1 MKIKDKTYEKIIY
14 AIFAVFNLLLLYVLF
29 DIEMS
34 VSTFFV
40 NGVSSFIVALIFGA
54 LSIALLKKKALANM
68 NFIQRILGVTLV
80 CGVILLSS
88 LSIRALTLLKTEK
101 TKNSLSELELKNRK
115 DDITSL
121 KKKNDEL
128 QSKSNDLLIKSLTNE
143 STSTKEKEK
152 SRKQDY
158 KKYTRQDRRV
168 TKQEVKNSYRIGAI
182 CRDGTRS
189 YATGRGACSWH
200 GGVAYWLYSK

>member
-1 MKIKDKTYEKIIY
+1 MKLKEKTYERLIY
-14 AIFAVFNLLLLYVLF
+14 AILAIFNLTLLYVLF
-29 DIEMS
+29 DIEMN
-34 VSTFFV
+34 VSTLFV
-40 NGVSSFIVALIFGA
+40 NGVSSFIGALIFGA
-54 LSIALLKKKALANM
+54 ISVALFKKKALVNLS
-68 NFIQRILGVTLV
+68 FIQRIIGVILV
-80 CGVILLSS
+80 CGVIILSS
-88 LSIRALTLLKTEK
+88 ISIRALTLLKTEK
-101 TKNSLSELELKNRK
+101 TKNSLSELELKNRN

-128 QSKSNDLLIKSLTNE
+128 QSKSNDLLIKSLTSE
-143 STSTKEKEK
+143 SSTTNVKEK

-158 KKYTRQDRRV
+158 KKYSSQDRRV